1 MDTKYIIS
9 KSLQDYDSN
18 SDLIRYLQKHTRLET
33 IEKKIDTERDVW
45 IFYDRDTNDILFET
59 EVEVLGIYHKKVGVW
74 IWAWSVPN
82 YSIIKINLSK
92 ELLLYALSLGFES
105 SYLKTLLIT
114 SRGSIVDPIQL
125 DIHIALASY
134 IIKNPYIYPYEQIID
149 GYSMFRYYILLNTSA
164 LDAIHKKIRS
174 KTNVNIGLDSE

>member
-9 KSLQDYDSN
+9 KSLEDYDSN
-18 SDLIRYLQKHTRLET
+18 ADVIRFLKKNTRLET
-33 IEKKIDTERDVW
+33 IEKKIDTERDLW
-45 IFYDRDTNDILFET
+45 IFYDINTNEVLFET

-74 IWAWSVPN
+74 IWAWSVPK

-92 ELLLYALSLGFES
+92 ELLLYALSLGFEA
-105 SYLKTLLIT
+105 SYIKTLLIT

-134 IIKNPYIYPYEQIID
+134 IIKKPYIYEYEQLID
-149 GYSMFRYYILLNTSA
+149 NYSLFRYYILLNTTA
-164 LDAIHKKIRS
+164 LDKIHQKIKS
-174 KTNVNIGLDSE
+174 DSST